1 MCNVLYLAS
10 DQPLPVVPW
19 DPNIRGFHAV
29 LPEAREEVVA
39 KHFSKR
45 HVRYLGS
52 HLQCGCGFFYPDRN
66 PDGSI
71 EPDELEE
78 WEEVRKTREGLVGYL
93 RTTIQQAGPVEVV
106 LSWSGEEARPVTR
119 VPDLTPDAF
128 LEEVFPLRDNQLVVV
143 NAGRP

>member
-10 DQPLPVVPW
+10 DQPLRVVPW
-19 DPNIRGFHAV
+19 DPNTRAFHSVA
-29 LPEAREEVVA
+29 PEGREEVVA

-45 HVRYLGS
+45 HVHYLGS
-52 HLQCGCGFFYPDRN
+52 HLQCGCGYFYPDRN

-78 WEEVRKTREGLVGYL
+78 WEEVRTTRERLVEYL
-93 RTTIQQAGPVEVV
+93 RGTIQQSGPVEVL
-106 LSWSGEEARPVTR
+106 LSWSGDEAKPTER
-119 VPDLTPDAF
+119 VPELTPEAF
-128 LEEVFPLRDNQLVVV
+128 LAEAFPLRDNQLVVV